1 MIIMTRASSFVSQ
14 MMLQII
20 RSPSLP
26 LFTSLVLL
34 VVLAIYWKRFRSH
47 TCPIDL
53 RLPPE
58 PWKLHLIGSLH
69 QLAGSLQHHC
79 LTDLAKKYGPI
90 MHLKLPLSPNCRPAL
105 IFVPDNDHWREMRKV
120 CMLELLSAK
129 QVWSFSSIRNE
140 EASSLVQSISS
151 SEGHPVN
158 LSDMIFNMQ
167 NCITAR
173 AALGKK
179 CKHQQEFIS
188 LVEEM
193 GKFVLLRYV
202 TGLKP
207 ASEKIHRKMDRIL
220 EEVINDLRKKRKAA
234 FALLTNK
241 NNKESCHQEEEEDL
255 VDVLLQLQESG
266 ELQIDLTNTIIKAV
280 TLDLYFAGSE
290 TAAATTEWAMSE
302 LVRNPRAMESTGGDD
317 DEQSG
322 LLLHKI
328 GMYDIPSKSRVL
340 INAWGMW
347 ENPDCFMPDRFQGC
361 RVDFRGND
369 FKFIPFGEVRE
380 CVQAYYLELHP
391 LSLLAQLLYHFNWKL
406 PPPSPVVLK
415 NAFNATQEEEEQEQ
429 QQQLQLDMT
438 EPIKLAAIKKN
449 DLYVI
454 AIPFIP

>member
-1 MIIMTRASSFVSQ
+1 

-193 GKFVLLRYV
+193 GKFV
-202 TGLKP
+202 
-207 ASEKIHRKMDRIL
+207 
-220 EEVINDLRKKRKAA
+220 
-234 FALLTNK
+234 
-241 NNKESCHQEEEEDL
+241 
-255 VDVLLQLQESG
+255 
-266 ELQIDLTNTIIKAV
+266 
-280 TLDLYFAGSE
+280 DLYFAGSE